1 MVVVQI
7 LPRPFDFPEFQAGK
21 LGDVAANGAGLLPTE
36 QERCLT
42 DRNMNKH
49 KLSLN
54 QTLRSTPKLGL
65 AAILD
70 AEATCDS
77 LPSDAVSVH
86 LVDLHVHL
94 ASTL

>member
-7 LPRPFDFPEFQAGK
+7 LPRPLDFPELQTGK
-21 LGDVAANGAGLLPTE
+21 LDDVAANGAGLLPTE

-54 QTLRSTPKLGL
+54 QTLRSTPNLGL
-65 AAILD
+65 AAMLD
-70 AEATCDS
+70 AEAACDS
-77 LPSDAVSVH
+77 LASDA
-86 LVDLHVHL
+86 

>member
-1 MVVVQI
+1 
-7 LPRPFDFPEFQAGK
+7 
-21 LGDVAANGAGLLPTE
+21 
-36 QERCLT
+36 
-42 DRNMNKH
+42 MNKH

-77 LPSDAVSVH
+77 LPSDAASVH